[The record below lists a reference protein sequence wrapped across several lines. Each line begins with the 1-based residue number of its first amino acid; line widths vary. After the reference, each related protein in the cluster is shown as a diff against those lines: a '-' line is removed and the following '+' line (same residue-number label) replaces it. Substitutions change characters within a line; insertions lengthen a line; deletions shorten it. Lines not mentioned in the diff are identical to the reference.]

1 MTSARSLLPRKTRR
15 IMIDLG
21 LIVTGV
27 AAASAFLFGRGRW
40 LRNLLFISW
49 LMMAVESLMGVSMA
63 GVVFSMTMMD
73 MIIAGAAVAVATND
87 PTRYD
92 ARAIGAISMA
102 LMPAHWVM
110 AATHGA
116 PNWVLYAAA
125 CNAGFVLQCLIV
137 GGWLNGVGRRL
148 GRLFGRDGAVRP
160 IRGGGR

>member
-1 MTSARSLLPRKTRR
+1 MMT
-15 IMIDLG
+15 MIDFG
-21 LIVTGV
+21 LIVTGI
-27 AAASAFLFGRGRW
+27 AAASAFLLGRGRW

-73 MIIAGAAVAVATND
+73 MIIAGAALAVATND

-92 ARAIGAISMA
+92 ARAVGAISMA
-102 LMPAHWVM
+102 MMPAHWVM
-110 AATHGA
+110 AATQGA

-125 CNAGFVLQCLIV
+125 CNAGFVVQCLIV
-137 GGWLNGVGRRL
+137 GGWLNGVGRRI
-148 GRLFGRDGAVRP
+148 GRLVNRDGTVRP

>member
-1 MTSARSLLPRKTRR
+1 MTPALWPQPRKIRR

-21 LIVTGV
+21 LLVTGV
-27 AAASAFLFGRGRW
+27 AAAAVFLTGRGRW

-49 LMMAVESLMGVSMA
+49 LMMVVEAFMGVSMA

-73 MIIAGAAVAVATND
+73 MLIAGAAVAIATND

-92 ARAIGAISMA
+92 ARAVGVISMA
-102 LMPAHWVM
+102 MMPAHWVM
-110 AATHGA
+110 AVSNGA
-116 PNWVLYAAA
+116 PNWMLYAAA

-137 GGWLNGVGRRL
+137 GGRLNGVGRRL
-148 GRLFGRDGAVRP
+148 GRLVNRNGAVRA

>member
-1 MTSARSLLPRKTRR
+1 M
-15 IMIDLG
+15 MDLG
-21 LIVTGV
+21 LIVTGI
-27 AAASAFLFGRGRW
+27 AAAAAFLLGRGKW

-73 MIIAGAAVAVATND
+73 LIIAGAAVAVATND

-92 ARAIGAISMA
+92 ARAVGAISMA
-102 LMPAHWVM
+102 MMPAHWVM
-110 AATHGA
+110 AATQGGG
-116 PNWVLYAAA
+116 NWTLYAAA
-125 CNAGFVLQCLIV
+125 ANAGFVLQCLIV

-148 GRLFGRDGAVRP
+148 GRLVGRDGSVRP